1 VISQGTFREKRPHA
15 GARFRHV
22 SAAVA
27 GALAVCAS
35 VGASSADEPY
45 NPDGLDKVQLTRV
58 LDVCEHVLGLH
69 ASEPLTGGVWAGTGS
84 SRLDYWTSHYRACVL
99 ALSDA
104 VINSTRAGA
113 ADEAHRSCEAKGLK
127 VGTPDYG
134 SCMLSAMR
142 QGSPNASAKVDA
154 NLAAPA
160 SGEISQPSTSY
171 FSLSPHATASR
182 EELACASVGV
192 DPATPAFEACVKEL
206 SAALYAIDHPAT
218 D

>member
-1 VISQGTFREKRPHA
+1 VNSQGTFKEERPHA
-15 GARFRHV
+15 AARFRHV
-22 SAAVA
+22 SAAIA
-27 GALAVCAS
+27 GALAVCVS
-35 VGASSADEPY
+35 VDASSANAPY

-69 ASEPLTGGVWAGTGS
+69 ASEPLTGGVWTGA
-84 SRLDYWTSHYRACVL
+84 SRLDYWTSHYRGCVL

-160 SGEISQPSTSY
+160 SAEVSHPSTSY
-171 FSLSPHATASR
+171 FGSSPHATAGR

-206 SAALYAIDHPAT
+206 SSTLYAIDHPAT

>member
-1 VISQGTFREKRPHA
+1 MISQGTFRDERPHA
-15 GARFRHV
+15 AARFRHMG
-22 SAAVA
+22 AAIA
-27 GALAVCAS
+27 GALAVFVS
-35 VGASSADEPY
+35 VDASSADVPY

-58 LDVCEHVLGLH
+58 LDVCEHVLGLR
-69 ASEPLTGGVWAGTGS
+69 ASEPLTGGVWVGGA
-84 SRLDYWTSHYRACVL
+84 SRLDYWTSHYRGCVM

-104 VINSTRAGA
+104 VINNTRAGT

-142 QGSPNASAKVDA
+142 QGSSNASAKVDA

-160 SGEISQPSTSY
+160 SAEVSHPSTSY
-171 FSLSPHATASR
+171 FGTSPHATAGR

-206 SAALYAIDHPAT
+206 SSVLYAIDHPAT